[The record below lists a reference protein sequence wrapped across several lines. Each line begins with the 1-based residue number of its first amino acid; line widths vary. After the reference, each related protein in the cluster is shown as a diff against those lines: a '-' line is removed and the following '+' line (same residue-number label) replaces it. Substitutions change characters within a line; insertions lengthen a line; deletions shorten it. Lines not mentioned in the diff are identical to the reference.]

1 METVFL
7 KISENSR
14 ESTCAGAVLQLA
26 ILLKKRLRHRYFP
39 VFEIFKNTYF
49 VEHDKWQMAAS
60 KSKS

>member
-7 KISENSR
+7 KISENSQ
-14 ESTCAGAVLQLA
+14 ESACAGAVLQLA

-49 VEHDKWQMAAS
+49 VEHLQMAAS